1 MLKNFCVFGLLFVDA
16 VVVVVAAAAW
26 VPQLKPV
33 CLLLLCTF
41 IFIYQLLSAKCLD
54 N

>member
-1 MLKNFCVFGLLFVDA
+1 MLKNFCVFGLLVVDA
-16 VVVVVAAAAW
+16 VVVAVAAW

-33 CLLLLCTF
+33 CLLVLYTF
-41 IFIYQLLSAKCLD
+41 IFIYQLPSAKCLE